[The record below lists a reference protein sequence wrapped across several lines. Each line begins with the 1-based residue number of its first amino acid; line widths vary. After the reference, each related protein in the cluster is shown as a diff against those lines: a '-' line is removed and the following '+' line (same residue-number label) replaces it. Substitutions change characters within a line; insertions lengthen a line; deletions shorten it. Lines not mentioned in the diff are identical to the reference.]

1 MQPLRRII
9 IPFALL
15 IMAVFALGIIG
26 YRLIE
31 HWTWLEALYM
41 TAITLT
47 TVGFGEVRPL
57 SNSGRVFTI
66 FLILLGVGAV
76 AYGFSTV
83 AQYVL
88 ATDLGPTL
96 RRRRQMRM
104 IQNLQNH
111 VIVCGYGRVGRSVFE
126 TLRDGADNVVVI
138 ERDEDLVSSIRE
150 QGIVVVWGD
159 ATSDDTLREAGIER
173 AKGLIA
179 CAGLDSDNLFI
190 VLSARTLNPHLYIVS
205 RAVNPGNESKMQRAG
220 ANRVV
225 SPYQIGGRQ
234 MANFISRPN
243 VTEFLDFVT
252 LDSGLELWLEEL
264 RIGSGSPLAGQTVV
278 EANIR
283 RATGAT
289 LVALVRS
296 ETGATLTPDES
307 TRLEA
312 GDELIVLGTRD
323 QLSRLE
329 EMVSRPA

>member
-1 MQPLRRII
+1 MHSLRRIV

-31 HWTWLEALYM
+31 EWTWLEALYM

-47 TVGFGEVRPL
+47 TVGFGEVKPM
-57 SNSGRVFTI
+57 SDAGRIFTV

-88 ATDLGPTL
+88 ASDLGPTL

-104 IQNLQNH
+104 IRNLEDH
-111 VIVCGYGRVGRSVFE
+111 IIVCGYGRVGRNVLE
-126 TLRDGADNVVVI
+126 TLRDGAENVVVI
-138 ERDEDLVSSIRE
+138 ERDEDLVSTIRE
-150 QGIVVVWGD
+150 QGIAAVWGD

-179 CAGLDSDNLFI
+179 CAGKDSDNLFM
-190 VLSARTLNPHLYIVS
+190 VLSARTLNPSLTIVA
-205 RAVNPGNESKMQRAG
+205 RAVSPENESKMQRAG

-234 MANFISRPN
+234 MANFLSRPN

-289 LVALVRS
+289 LVALVRN

-323 QLSRLE
+323 QLARLE
-329 EMVSRPA
+329 NMVSGST